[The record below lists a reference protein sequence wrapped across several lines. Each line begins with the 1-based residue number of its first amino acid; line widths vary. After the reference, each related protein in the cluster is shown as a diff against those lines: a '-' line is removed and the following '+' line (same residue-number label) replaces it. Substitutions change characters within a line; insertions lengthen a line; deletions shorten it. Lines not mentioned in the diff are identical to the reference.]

1 MPRAGKAPWD
11 QVRSIRHRPAK
22 WCPFTVDVVILCS
35 GVRLPRGSDPL
46 TSLAESRVMTIRHI
60 LILSDLSP
68 ESLRP
73 TAPITELAAEL
84 GARVTLLS
92 VVQDVRIAPHG
103 APLAPKISSPDVDRE
118 VKHAELAL
126 DEQSASLSGVDAKTA
141 VVRGDSVPDSVVDY
155 AQNNEVDLIALSTHG
170 RTGFRHLAL
179 GSVAEAIIRHATVP
193 VVTYPRAKKK
203 H

>member
-1 MPRAGKAPWD
+1 
-11 QVRSIRHRPAK
+11 
-22 WCPFTVDVVILCS
+22 
-35 GVRLPRGSDPL
+35 
-46 TSLAESRVMTIRHI
+46 MTIRHI

-73 TAPITELAAEL
+73 TIPITELAAQL
-84 GARVTLLS
+84 SARVTLLT

-103 APLAPKISSPDVDRE
+103 APLAPKISAPDVDRD
-118 VKHAELAL
+118 VKQAQIAL
-126 DEQSASLSGVDAKTA
+126 EEQSASLADVEVTTA
-141 VVRGDSVPDSVVDY
+141 VVRGDSIPESVVDY
-155 AQNNEVDLIALSTHG
+155 AQQNDVDLIAMSTHG

-193 VVTYPRAKKK
+193 VITYPRVKDK

>member
-1 MPRAGKAPWD
+1 MP
-11 QVRSIRHRPAK
+11 IRH
-22 WCPFTVDVVILCS
+22 V
-35 GVRLPRGSDPL
+35 
-46 TSLAESRVMTIRHI
+46 

-73 TAPITELAAEL
+73 TAPVAEFAAEL

-103 APLAPKISSPDVDRE
+103 APLAPKISSPDVDKE
-118 VKHAELAL
+118 VKHAQLAL
-126 DEQSASLSGVDAKTA
+126 EEQSASLSGVEVATV
-141 VVRGDSVPDSVVDY
+141 VVRGDSVPESVVDY
-155 AQNNEVDLIALSTHG
+155 AQHNEVDLIALSTHG

-193 VVTYPRAKKK
+193 VITYPRVKRK